1 MIDEF
6 CLKNNYLISM
16 KYTVSRLNELKKE
29 LIKIT
34 KDVEQGTITPKE
46 AADKIIIVREEM
58 EEVVRH
64 LKELNDNN
72 EINLRQS

>member
-1 MIDEF
+1 
-6 CLKNNYLISM
+6 M
-16 KYTVSRLNELKKE
+16 KYTVTRLTELKKE